1 MNGEYGLSDMY
12 FGAPTQLGRGGMVRI
27 VEYALDDDEKQ
38 MLDKSA
44 AAVRE
49 THDALKKLV
58 AL

>member
-1 MNGEYGLSDMY
+1 MY

>member
-1 MNGEYGLSDMY
+1 
-12 FGAPTQLGRGGMVRI
+12 MVRI